1 MASVEVEGMEEFE
14 ELLQDMV
21 LDINAKKKAVKA
33 GIDIVAK
40 SIENNSPKGKTGKL
54 SKIKTSTKN
63 TGLAIEGIAH
73 SNAFYDVFEEFGTSQ
88 QKANVGYFDRAVQD
102 STDEAI
108 EKVAQVIFSKI

>member
-1 MASVEVEGMEEFE
+1 MASVEVEGMKEFE

-21 LDINAKKKAVKA
+21 LDVNAKKKAVKA

-54 SKIKTSTKN
+54 SKIKTSTKDIVL
-63 TGLAIEGIAH
+63 GVEGTAH
-73 SNAFYDVFEEFGTSQ
+73 AKAFYDVFENFGTSQ
-88 QKANVGYFDRAVQD
+88 QKAHVGYFDRAVQD